1 MGMYDDIFQVG
12 PVADQQDQV
21 NQLIQEELTRRK
33 QNAVIPQHSTGLGAL
48 FEGVGNIIGDHRS
61 RDTEGA
67 LRTQRAGLAGRMAGL
82 HSRYADILMGSKPE
96 DLPNAALAGE
106 LSGSPSMAK
115 AGTNYAATAADRDPA
130 VRGYYASRAWA
141 VRGQPCSPEHAST
154 PHQGATHQRTYI
166 RSKLTTNRQ
175 TRNLS
180 QTQPTGAMR
189 TLPVSTQGLIRFPL
203 NPNTLKMLADLGRTA
218 GPQAVPSFGFGRGAA
233 QAKAQVFNEMASGET
248 TPDLAAA
255 KADYLADS
263 ESLKNI
269 TKMDDSVQ
277 AFKRTAGQNLDVFL
291 NTAKKVIDTGS
302 PLLNKPLRALDDK
315 VLGSPDMAAFRT
327 ARQYA
332 MTEFAKVIQ
341 NPNLTG
347 VLSDDARKEIA
358 HLAGEDATLP
368 QLYEAAKII
377 KQDSENRSA
386 SNALQK
392 QIIQGRIQRRGD
404 APGDSTTKRGPL
416 GQDDLDAFAYI
427 RDPKNP
433 PEKIKIVKDALT
445 KKGLLK

>member
-115 AGTNYAATAADRDPA
+115 AGTSYAATAADRDPA
-130 VRGYYASRAWA
+130 VRGYYASQLDRYGGGPVPQNMPLSHTKEILTNARTFQQA
-141 VRGQPCSPEHAST
+141 HDQQANAKAIADAANRSHENVARINA
-154 PHQGATHQRTYI
+154 GANQI
-166 RSKLTTNRQ
+166 
-175 TRNLS
+175 
-180 QTQPTGAMR
+180 
-189 TLPVSTQGLIRFPL
+189 PL

-416 GQDDLDAFAYI
+416 GQDDLDALAYI